1 MLIVVIAYLD
11 IDGDGK
17 RLMLGLR
24 SFQIVNVTVLKELF
38 ETVIYCVG
46 HNN

>member
-11 IDGDGK
+11 IVGDGK